1 MKKQSFFNYSQL
13 LLRIGAAI
21 LFLLPL
27 LWMVTAALHPLGVPL
42 PRRLTIVPDGLTLEN
57 FSKVLNLVPL
67 VRYSINSLVV
77 AAVAVPLTILTASWA
92 GFAIAQLPKAAQR
105 RWVLGS
111 LALLMV
117 PGIAL
122 WLPRFLLY
130 VQAGIINTPLTL
142 IAPAIMGTSPFFV
155 LMYYRAF
162 RRLPTALY
170 DAAQL
175 DGAGVLA
182 VWGKVALP
190 LANSTTLAVGL
201 LAFLIYWGDFISP
214 TLYIRTDQWKT
225 MPTALSL
232 LEQLSRAE
240 WAVLMA
246 GATLVTLIPIFLFI
260 LVQYSLRRTA
270 VNS

>member
-1 MKKQSFFNYSQL
+1 MTKHSFSNSTQL
-13 LLRIGAAI
+13 LLRILAAI
-21 LFLLPL
+21 VFLLPL

-42 PRRLTIVPDGLTLEN
+42 PRRLTIIPDGLTLEN
-57 FSKVLNLVPL
+57 FGKVLNLVPL
-67 VRYSINSLVV
+67 VRYSANSLLV
-77 AAVAVPLTILTASWA
+77 AAIAVPLTIVTASWA
-92 GFAIAQLPKAAQR
+92 GFAIAQLPKRAQR
-105 RWVLGS
+105 LWVLGS

-122 WLPRFLLY
+122 WLPRFLIY
-130 VQAGIINTPLTL
+130 VQVGIIDTPLTL

-162 RRLPTALY
+162 RRLPTAIY

-175 DGAGVLA
+175 DGAGVIS

-190 LANSTTLAVGL
+190 LVNPTTLAVSL
-201 LAFLIYWGDFISP
+201 LAFLAYWGDFISP
-214 TLYIRTDQWKT
+214 ILYIRTDRWKT
-225 MPTALSL
+225 MPAALSL

-246 GATLVTLIPIFLFI
+246 GATLVTLVPIAIFV
-260 LVQYSLRRTA
+260 LVQFSLRRTTL
-270 VNS
+270 